1 MLTTVF
7 HSTLMAHDTEI
18 LVDRLIKNLIN
29 NPSEPDVER
38 CKRSALRTLANSQST
53 RINQFDVTAR
63 LEGLEEKWRI
73 LNNDPLAE
81 ALHLRRV
88 ELSVTSNRW
97 TPEILSL
104 LLQLS
109 DRPVDHSNLVDLAL
123 PKPELPSAPLT
134 WADILADDPLDDRD
148 GIWENVDF
156 TADNSDHDEQSE
168 AAHSDHSVPTPEFSV
183 NGQAVEACIETLIEP
198 AGSISLRDI
207 QSALFWNTQDV
218 DNFGVVGEE
227 DEDRRPKTNLTELQ
241 VAREVIFL
249 ILGVPTSIFHHEKE
263 GQTEVLKADFLEHAS
278 QDSLS
283 SLLQGFAVIANKLLS
298 IRQWV
303 RKEERIP
310 LEQTFQA
317 ALTSRLATVDG
328 ALSAIQ
334 TNILSPCAQSVPTL
348 LGLYDETSRISR
360 LLLQVHDVLLEMD
373 VDQNLERPFRILEY
387 LFDRTCVNQGIGDGE
402 GYEYMANLFFD
413 CFQTYLKPI
422 QLWMEK
428 GRLTGRDTI
437 FIRKDAKD
445 VQLRDQWRDQYHLI
459 KDSNGVLHAPKF
471 LHVAAKK
478 IFNTGK
484 SVDFLRRL
492 GWDYHDQRRN
502 QAKEVAMTYESV
514 CQPAGVGLFSPF
526 AQLFDMALDR
536 WIANKYQAS
545 SSELRARLESRCGL
559 QTSLDALEYIYFCR
573 NGALS
578 TSVNNR
584 IFEKMDRGNLR
595 WNDSFIM
602 TEIFQCTFNSIPFI
616 DRLRLEIHPNSA
628 TQRDSSGA
636 RRSMSVLEDIRVS
649 YMLPWPVANVI
660 RTDSIQ
666 VYQRVFV
673 FLMQLQRAKYL
684 LQRQKPTKGLQ
695 VTDQKPLLQLY
706 TLRHRLLWFVN
717 TMLTYITD
725 LVLSVATV
733 GMRIAMDRAEDVDSM
748 IAAHQA
754 YIAKLEDQCLLLKK
768 HSSIRQAIISLL
780 DLAVLFSDVQASYT
794 KGQVSSDLEGGSIDK
809 NANQKRTTNSKQ
821 KKAVKAASDE
831 DEKSDSESDGSS
843 PRPALHAGLPNVER
857 LKQMLDTFRNLHI
870 FVTAAVRG
878 VSKADSAPSW
888 DMLANNLA
896 MGLEK

>member
-1 MLTTVF
+1 MT
-7 HSTLMAHDTEI
+7 HKTEI
-18 LVDRLIKNLIN
+18 LVDRLIKILIN

-38 CKRSALRTLANSQST
+38 CKRSALRTLANSQSA
-53 RINQFDVTAR
+53 RINQFHVTAR
-63 LEGLEEKWRI
+63 LDGLEEKWRI
-73 LNNDPLAE
+73 NNNDPLAE
-81 ALHLRRV
+81 ALHDRRV
-88 ELSVTSNRW
+88 ELSVTSDRW

-104 LLQLS
+104 FLQLS
-109 DRPVDHSNLVDLAL
+109 DRPVDHSNLVHLAL
-123 PKPELPSAPLT
+123 LKPELPSAPLT

-148 GIWENVDF
+148 GIWKNVDF
-156 TADNSDHDEQSE
+156 TADISDNDEQSE
-168 AAHSDHSVPTPEFSV
+168 AAHSDHLVPTPEFSV
-183 NGQAVEACIETLIEP
+183 DGQAVEAYIETLIEP

-207 QSALFWNTQDV
+207 QSALFWNTQDA
-218 DNFGVVGEE
+218 DNSGLIGEE
-227 DEDRRPKTNLTELQ
+227 DEDRRPETNLTELQ

-249 ILGVPTSIFHHEKE
+249 TLGVPTSIFRHEKE
-263 GQTEVLKADFLEHAS
+263 GQTEILKANFLEHAS
-278 QDSLS
+278 QDSLT
-283 SLLQGFAVIANKLLS
+283 SLLQEFAVIANKLLI

-303 RKEERIP
+303 RKEERMP

-334 TNILSPCAQSVPTL
+334 IKILSPYAQLVPTL
-348 LGLYDETSRISR
+348 LGLYDEISRVSR
-360 LLLQVHDVLLEMD
+360 LLLQVHDVLLEVD
-373 VDQNLERPFRILEY
+373 VNQNLERPFRILEY
-387 LFDRTCVNQGIGDGE
+387 LFDKICVNQGIGDGE

-428 GRLTGRDTI
+428 GRLTGRDAI
-437 FIRKDAKD
+437 FIKKDAKD

-459 KDSNGVLHAPKF
+459 KDSNGGLHAPKF

-484 SVDFLRRL
+484 SVDFLRHL
-492 GWDYHDQRRN
+492 GWEDGDQRRN

-514 CQPAGVGLFSPF
+514 CQPAGVGLLSPF
-526 AQLFDMALDR
+526 AELFDMALDR
-536 WIANKYQAS
+536 WIANRYQAS

-559 QTSLDALEYIYFCR
+559 QTSLDALEYIYFSR

-584 IFEKMDRGNLR
+584 IFEKIDRGNLR
-595 WNDSFIM
+595 WNDGFIM
-602 TEIFQCTFNSIPFI
+602 TDIFQCTFNSIPFI
-616 DRLRLEIHPNSA
+616 DRLRLEIHPNPA
-628 TQRDSSGA
+628 NQQDSIGA

-666 VYQRVFV
+666 TYQRVFV

-684 LQRQKPTKGLQ
+684 LQRRKTSKGSQ
-695 VTDQKPLLQLY
+695 AKDQKPLSQFY
-706 TLRHRLLWFVN
+706 TLGHRLLWFTN
-717 TMLTYITD
+717 TILTYITD

-733 GMRIAMDRAEDVDSM
+733 GMRITMDRAEDVDSM

-754 YIAKLEDQCLLLKK
+754 YIAELEDRCLLLKK
-768 HSSIRQAIISLL
+768 HSSLRQAIISLL
-780 DLAVLFSDVQASYT
+780 DLAVLFSDVQASYA
-794 KGQVSSDLEGGSIDK
+794 KGQVSSDLEGSSIDMK
-809 NANQKRTTNSKQ
+809 ANQKRTIHSKR
-821 KKAVKAASDE
+821 KKAVKAASED
-831 DEKSDSESDGSS
+831 DEKSNSGSDDSS
-843 PRPALHAGLPNVER
+843 PRPALHAGLPNVGR
-857 LKQMLDTFRNLHI
+857 LKQMLDTFSNLHS

-888 DMLANNLA
+888 DLLANNLA